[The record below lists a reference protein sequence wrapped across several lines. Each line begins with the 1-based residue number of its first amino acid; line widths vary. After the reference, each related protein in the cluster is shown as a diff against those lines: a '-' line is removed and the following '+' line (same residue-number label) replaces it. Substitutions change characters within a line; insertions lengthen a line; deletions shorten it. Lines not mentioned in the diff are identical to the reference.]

1 MRLHET
7 EAVVLRRKK
16 ITANDCYLTLFSRSM
31 GRVEVFAR
39 NGNHPKSPLLAGSQP
54 FVYGLFSLSGSKA
67 FQLRSVIVHD
77 NFYHLRSDISTMLLA
92 SYLAQVVLALTQERE
107 SNKVLFEAL
116 VNSLAL
122 LEKFP
127 ELGDAIL
134 VHFYAVCLTQLG
146 IKPATEACAVCS
158 EPDAPWFDV
167 AAGGRVCQEHQ
178 TDQSFEASE
187 QIALLDS
194 ALSLRVKDFLNRHS
208 QEEELCSLQ
217 RLIEDYIDYHLDT
230 QLRETRNQ
238 LQDYQ

>member
-16 ITANDCYLTLFSRSM
+16 ITANDCYLTLFTRSL

-54 FVYGLFSLSGSKA
+54 FVYGLFSLSGSKS

-77 NFYHLRSDISTMLLA
+77 NFYHLRSDLDTMLLA
-92 SYLAQVVLALTQERE
+92 SYLAQVILQLSEERE
-107 SNKVLFEAL
+107 SNKVLFESL
-116 VNSLAL
+116 VNSFAL

-134 VHFYAVCLTQLG
+134 VHFYAVCLKQLG
-146 IKPATEACAVCS
+146 IKPATEGCAVCS
-158 EPDAPWFDV
+158 DTDAPWFDI
-167 AAGGRVCQEHQ
+167 ASGGRVCQEHRSE
-178 TDQSFEASE
+178 QSFEAPE
-187 QIALLDS
+187 QVALLDS
-194 ALSLRVKDFLNRHS
+194 ALSLRVKDFLNRNFS
-208 QEEELCSLQ
+208 SEELKVLQ
-217 RLIEDYIDYHLDT
+217 RLMEDYIDYHLDT
-230 QLRETRNQ
+230 HLRETRNQ